1 MYPFLTESTRR
12 IERKLIIHMHG
23 DNNNGIDNKEIA
35 AQIAKLRAERAQIMG
50 YKTHAHFILDDN
62 MLKTP
67 EEVYDLL
74 YKLWNQLL
82 KSQG

>member
-1 MYPFLTESTRR
+1 MR
-12 IERKLIIHMHG
+12 G
-23 DNNNGIDNKEIA
+23 DNNNDTDNKKIA

-50 YKTHAHFILDDN
+50 YKTHAHFVLDDN

-74 YKLWNQLL
+74 IQLWIFVAPGLYKNEKNVVVPYLL
-82 KSQG
+82 ATPT